1 MRAKAGE
8 TIRIYFGVGSDLPS
22 YFHIIGGILD
32 KLYPEGDIVSAPHR
46 NIQTTVVPPGGAM
59 MAEFK
64 LEVPGKYLL
73 VDHSLSRAIDKGAL
87 GEIIIEGE
95 ERSEIFT
102 KKP

>member
-1 MRAKAGE
+1 
-8 TIRIYFGVGSDLPS
+8 
-22 YFHIIGGILD
+22 
-32 KLYPEGDIVSAPHR
+32 
-46 NIQTTVVPPGGAM
+46 M